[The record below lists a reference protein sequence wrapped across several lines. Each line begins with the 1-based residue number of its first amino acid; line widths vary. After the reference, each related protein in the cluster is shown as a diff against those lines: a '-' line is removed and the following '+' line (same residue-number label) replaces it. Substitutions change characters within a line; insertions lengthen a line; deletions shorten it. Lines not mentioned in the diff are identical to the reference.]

1 MAFEFKLPDIGEG
14 VVEGEIVSWK
24 VTVGQDVAEDQP
36 LVEVMTDKATVEIP
50 SPRAGTISALNGAE
64 GDVVAVGA
72 VIVVI
77 DEGGESTVR
86 LSADELPTAT
96 EDDEALSDK
105 AAAMGRGA
113 DGAALAAS
121 AVGDESKATTAAPVV
136 AQPSAPAKA
145 PATDNRPTNG
155 GGGAAAWSLPSA
167 RPDGGKVLATPA
179 TRRLARERGIDLG
192 QVAGSGPQGRVTK
205 SDLIA
210 FTEGRTA
217 PSAGGGG
224 GGLQLNHTPV
234 PPGSGP
240 EERVPVRGLRRKIS
254 EAMVRS
260 SLTIPHF
267 SYVDEVDMTEL
278 VALRREVNESL
289 VAQGKGKVSYLPFI
303 MKALWIAFADFPTV
317 NALYD
322 NTTDE
327 IVIKKYFN
335 CGLATD
341 TPQGL
346 YVSVIRDI
354 PGKSVV
360 ELAEDLRAVTA
371 RVRDGKA
378 SREDLTDSTF
388 TITSIGNI
396 GGLFATPII
405 NYPEVAI
412 LGVNKIME
420 RPVVRDGEVVVRSMT
435 HLSPSF
441 DHRVVDGAV
450 GARFVTR
457 LKELLETP
465 GLILAHL

>member
-14 VVEGEIVSWK
+14 VVEGEIVAWK
-24 VTVGQDVAEDQP
+24 VAVGQDVAEDQP

-50 SPRAGTISALNGAE
+50 SPRAGTITALNGAE
-64 GDVVAVGA
+64 GEVVAVGA

-86 LSADELPTAT
+86 LSADEIPTASA
-96 EDDEALSDK
+96 DDEALSDK
-105 AAAMGRGA
+105 AAAMGRGGEGVA
-113 DGAALAAS
+113 PVAAAS
-121 AVGDESKATTAAPVV
+121 GDDKGLTVPPPEA
-136 AQPSAPAKA
+136 PSAPSAEA
-145 PATDNRPTNG
+145 PPASARPAN
-155 GGGAAAWSLPSA
+155 GGGAAASWSLPSSVA
-167 RPDGGKVLATPA
+167 RGGKVLATPA

-192 QVAGSGPQGRVTK
+192 QVVGSGPQGRVTR

-210 FTEGRTA
+210 FSEGRTSPTSGA
-217 PSAGGGG
+217 AGG
-224 GGLQLNHTPV
+224 GGLQLNHSPV

-240 EERVPVRGLRRKIS
+240 EERVAVRGLRRKIS

-303 MKALWIAFADFPTV
+303 MKALWIAFAEFPTV

-354 PGKSVV
+354 PGKSIV
-360 ELAEDLRAVTA
+360 ELSEDIREVTA
-371 RVRDGKA
+371 RVRSGKA
-378 SREDLTDSTF
+378 TRDDLSDSTF

-412 LGVNKIME
+412 LGVNKIIE
-420 RPVVRDGEVVVRSMT
+420 RPVVRDGAIVVRSMT

-450 GARFVTR
+450 GARFVTK
-457 LKELLETP
+457 LKDLLETP
-465 GLILAHL
+465 GLILAQI

>member
-1 MAFEFKLPDIGEG
+1 MAFEFRLPDIGEG

-24 VTVGQDVAEDQP
+24 VAVGDSVAEDQP

-50 SPRAGTISALNGAE
+50 SPRAGTVTSITGGE
-64 GDVVAVGA
+64 GDVIEVGQVFLVLDDGEGVGDATTRLSPEEAVDVVPEDVAVTNGS
-72 VIVVI
+72 V
-77 DEGGESTVR
+77 D
-86 LSADELPTAT
+86 
-96 EDDEALSDK
+96 
-105 AAAMGRGA
+105 
-113 DGAALAAS
+113 
-121 AVGDESKATTAAPVV
+121 AAPVV
-136 AQPSAPAKA
+136 PSPAPAAVPSASVP
-145 PATDNRPTNG
+145 
-155 GGGAAAWSLPSA
+155 SLPRT
-167 RPDGGKVLATPA
+167 RPDGAKVLATPA
-179 TRRLARERGIDLG
+179 TRRVARELGIDLATVIG
-192 QVAGSGPQGRVTK
+192 TGPSGRVTK
-205 SDLIA
+205 ADVVAHS
-210 FTEGRTA
+210 EGRVAPTA
-217 PSAGGGG
+217 ASSQSGGASFGFA
-224 GGLQLNHTPV
+224 HTPV

-240 EERVPVRGLRRKIS
+240 EERVKVRGLRRKIS

-278 VALRREVNESL
+278 VALRKRVNANL
-289 VAQGKGKVSYLPFI
+289 VASGGAKVSYLPFI
-303 MKALWIAFADFPTV
+303 MKALWIAFQDHPEV

-327 IVIKKYFN
+327 VVYKKYFN

-354 PGKSVV
+354 PGKSITELGQEIKDVV
-360 ELAEDLRAVTA
+360 A
-371 RVRDGKA
+371 RVREGKA
-378 SREDLTDSTF
+378 SREDLSDSTF

-412 LGVNKIME
+412 LGVNKIVE
-420 RPVVRDGEVVVRSMT
+420 RPVVRDGEIVVRQMT

-441 DHRVVDGAV
+441 DHRVVDGAN

-457 LKELLETP
+457 LKQLLEEP